1 MAAYIA
7 QLEQAR
13 DTVDSPEASGEA
25 IAQEFEK
32 YLRKRGDGRDGRGDG
47 RADGRPGPEGPRQP

>member
-1 MAAYIA
+1 MSSYIE
-7 QLEQAR
+7 QLEKAR

-32 YLRKRGDGRDGRGDG
+32 YLRRTE
-47 RADGRPGPEGPRQP
+47 DGRPDGGKAGG